1 MSVLD
6 IEQNIDEHWL
16 TLLGFRRISET
27 LNMWQKDFY
36 VNFKFDYPYE
46 YEPIRRS
53 LSFTLVYDITK
64 SGTKTTN
71 SLSYR
76 LSNHTLWDR
85 YEHHMGIMFNMTD
98 KDMIAFVKGFPEYI
112 KQRVTIIDPHLFYE
126 RDERPRC

>member
-27 LNMWQKDFY
+27 LNIWQKDFY

-64 SGTKTTN
+64 SGAKTTN

-85 YEHHMGIMFNMTD
+85 YEHHMGIIFNMSD

>member
-16 TLLGFRRISET
+16 TLLGFRRISEI
-27 LNMWQKDFY
+27 LNMWQKEVY

-46 YEPIRRS
+46 YEEIKRK
-53 LSFTLVYDITK
+53 LCFTLVYDITK
-64 SGTKTTN
+64 TGN

-85 YEHHMGIMFNMTD
+85 YEHHMGIEYNMTD

-112 KQRVTIIDPHLFYE
+112 KQRVTIRDPHLFYE
-126 RDERPRC
+126 RDERIRC

>member
-16 TLLGFRRISET
+16 TLLGFRRVSQI
-27 LNMWQKDFY
+27 LNMWETEIF

-46 YEPIRRS
+46 YEPIRRR
-53 LSFTLVYDITK
+53 LAFTLVYDITK
-64 SGTKTTN
+64 TGN
-71 SLSYR
+71 ALSYR

-85 YEHHMGIMFNMTD
+85 YEHHRDIMFNVTD

-112 KQRVTIIDPHLFYE
+112 KERVTIIDPHLFYE

>member
-1 MSVLD
+1 MSILD

-16 TLLGFRRISET
+16 TLLGFRRISEI

-46 YEPIRRS
+46 YEEIRRS

-64 SGTKTTN
+64 TGN

-85 YEHHMGIMFNMTD
+85 YEHHMGIIYNMTD

-112 KQRVTIIDPHLFYE
+112 KQRVTIKDPHLFYE
-126 RDERPRC
+126 RDERIRC